1 MSAKEHLSRICAGGF
16 SGNPARGGKGLTAR
30 AEPHAVEELGWGA
43 LMSLVLSMPQCAG
56 KLLRAQH
63 GVPV

>member
-1 MSAKEHLSRICAGGF
+1 MSATKEHLSRICAGGF
-16 SGNPARGGKGLTAR
+16 SG
-30 AEPHAVEELGWGA
+30 A
-43 LMSLVLSMPQCAG
+43 LMSLVLSMPKCAG